1 MKTGKVRFGVLST
14 AKIGVQKV
22 IPAMQM
28 GKLCSVTA
36 IASRDK
42 ARARQTADELQI
54 PNAYGSYEEL
64 LADNEVD
71 AVYIPLPNHM
81 HVPWSIKSLE
91 AGKHVLCEKPIGLT
105 EDEARDLI
113 EAAGKFPDLKIMEA
127 FMYRHHPRWQKAK
140 ELVDNGTIGTLKVIH
155 SFFSY
160 FNDDP
165 NNIRNIAEIG
175 GGSLMDIGCYSIS
188 LSRFLFGEEPLEAT
202 AIIEKD
208 PGFGTDRLTSGMLKF
223 NNGRSLFTCATQC
236 HKHQYVKIIGTE
248 GKIEIEWPFTPE
260 TDEPTILQLDTDDS
274 TRTIT
279 FEPCNHYTIQGDQ
292 FARAILENREV
303 PVPLED
309 AVANMVVIGR
319 LIDR

>member
-28 GKLCSVTA
+28 GENCEVTA

-42 ARARQTADELQI
+42 TRARQAADELHI
-54 PNAYGSYEEL
+54 PKACESYEEL
-64 LADNEVD
+64 LADDAID

-91 AGKHVLCEKPIGLT
+91 AGKHVLCEKPIGLS
-105 EDEARDLI
+105 EDEALELI
-113 EAAGKFPDLKIMEA
+113 EAAGKYPDLKIMEA

-165 NNIRNIAEIG
+165 NNIRNKAGIG
-175 GGSLMDIGCYSIS
+175 GGSLMDIGCYSVS
-188 LSRFLFGEEPLEAT
+188 LSRFLFGEEPCEVKSV
-202 AIIEKD
+202 IETD
-208 PGFGTDRLTSGMLKF
+208 PDFNTDRLVSSILEF
-223 NNGRSLFTCATQC
+223 NNGRSLFTSATQC
-236 HKHQYVKIIGTE
+236 HKHQYVKIFGTK
-248 GKIEIEWPFTPE
+248 GKIEMEWPFNPE
-260 TDEPTILQLDTDDS
+260 TDEPTILHLETGDS

-279 FEPCNHYTIQGDQ
+279 FEPCNHFTIQGDL
-292 FARAILENREV
+292 FARAILENRKV

-309 AVANMVVIGR
+309 AAANMAVIGR
-319 LIDR
+319 LINR